1 MFSGREVSIAD
12 LWMDLSDPEST
23 LFGQFWHL
31 RGRGYK
37 SVSLPLAW
45 RDLGKSVGLRRPYEA
60 AFGEDTLP
68 YRVHDQGCHPLL
80 PSCLQPCLPACLP
93 ACLPRITSNSV
104 CCLSPC
110 CPAVCRPAV
119 LLPCCPAVLLICRPA
134 LLAPCCTAALSPG
147 LSLLNALPLA
157 T

>member
-37 SVSLPLAW
+37 SVSFLLAW

-60 AFGEDTLP
+60 AFGEETLP
-68 YRVHDQGCHPLL
+68 SPRPRL
-80 PSCLQPCLPACLP
+80 PPAPAIMPPALP

-110 CPAVCRPAV
+110 CPDV
-119 LLPCCPAVLLICRPA
+119 LLPCCPAVLVICRPA
-134 LLAPCCTAALSPG
+134 LLAPCCPAALSPG
-147 LSLLNALPLA
+147 LRLLNALPLA

>member
-37 SVSLPLAW
+37 SVSFLLAW

-60 AFGEDTLP
+60 AFGEETLP
-68 YRVHDQGCHPLL
+68 TVSTTKAATRSCHHA
-80 PSCLQPCLPACLP
+80 SSPAYLP

-110 CPAVCRPAV
+110 CPDV
-119 LLPCCPAVLLICRPA
+119 LLPCCPAALVICRPA
-134 LLAPCCTAALSPG
+134 LLAPCCPAALSPG
-147 LSLLNALPLA
+147 LRLLNALPLA

>member
-1 MFSGREVSIAD
+1 MFSGKEVSVTD

-93 ACLPRITSNSV
+93 ASDYLKLCLLSV
-104 CCLSPC
+104 
-110 CPAVCRPAV
+110 A
-119 LLPCCPAVLLICRPA
+119 LLPCCPAVLVICRPA
-134 LLAPCCTAALSPG
+134 LLAPCCPAALSPG
-147 LSLLNALPLA
+147 LRLLNALPLA